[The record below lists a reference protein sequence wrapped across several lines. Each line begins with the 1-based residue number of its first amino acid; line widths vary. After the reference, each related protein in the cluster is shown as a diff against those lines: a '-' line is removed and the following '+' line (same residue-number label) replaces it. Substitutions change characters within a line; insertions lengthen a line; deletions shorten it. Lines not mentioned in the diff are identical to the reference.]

1 MLVTVSFG
9 SSFSLIAVSRSSTKR
24 YSGAAECHSAFWVRH
39 VPDLARGTQGHFRR
53 ESGCGEPR
61 KLVRSHL
68 RDSQLT
74 QSLLRRCPSVR
85 DERSTPGS
93 SSSAKLGDLAAGSSC
108 RARTAPRYGEA
119 LVVVSS
125 RNQNPDFASTGP
137 RYGTFARLGLKA
149 CVCVPCRARIETS
162 GPGWSRGSR
171 QRIVG
176 PCLVEFDAKIMI
188 SHHF

>member
-1 MLVTVSFG
+1 MAEQNRVGNVRVWRHHSQ
-9 SSFSLIAVSRSSTKR
+9 KR
-24 YSGAAECHSAFWVRH
+24 PVRH
-39 VPDLARGTQGHFRR
+39 QPGLARSDLRQVGPAEQGDA
-53 ESGCGEPR
+53 S
-61 KLVRSHL
+61 V
-68 RDSQLT
+68 
-74 QSLLRRCPSVR
+74 SVR
-85 DERSTPGS
+85 FE
-93 SSSAKLGDLAAGSSC
+93 LA
-108 RARTAPRYGEA
+108 RVVEA

>member
-1 MLVTVSFG
+1 M
-9 SSFSLIAVSRSSTKR
+9 
-24 YSGAAECHSAFWVRH
+24 
-39 VPDLARGTQGHFRR
+39 
-53 ESGCGEPR
+53 
-61 KLVRSHL
+61 
-68 RDSQLT
+68 
-74 QSLLRRCPSVR
+74 R

-93 SSSAKLGDLAAGSSC
+93 SSSAKLGDLRAGSSC

-137 RYGTFARLGLKA
+137 CYGAFARLGLKA

-188 SHHF
+188 FLTTSNKKSIPITFIINLQVARAARAPATSHLRDRVRTRTRSKVSHHAIWCGYACSITNMFDKDKNVRLERLSHRTPTRASELAT

>member
-1 MLVTVSFG
+1 MNT
-9 SSFSLIAVSRSSTKR
+9 RS
-24 YSGAAECHSAFWVRH
+24 HSVKKPGP
-39 VPDLARGTQGHFRR
+39 VLRGTLSHAIRR
-53 ESGCGEPR
+53 EFPTPHPISEFSSRTDESASSPGC
-61 KLVRSHL
+61 
-68 RDSQLT
+68 
-74 QSLLRRCPSVR
+74 
-85 DERSTPGS
+85 
-93 SSSAKLGDLAAGSSC
+93 SSSAKLGDLRAGSSC

-149 CVCVPCRARIETS
+149 CVCVPCHARIETS
-162 GPGWSRGSR
+162 GPGWSRGLR
-171 QRIVG
+171 QRTVG